1 MRSRLLENVQNTISA
16 SNPFPLKPYRFNEYL
31 FSALL
36 DDWCHVKPVFSGLLE
51 SIYVNGLYF
60 PYLKP
65 WHLMDS
71 NCNEPFVTKWYY
83 PAMTKRSKS
92 GIARLWSARCVG
104 RVHGIWT
111 SGGCNCG
118 CFSKCHRCG
127 SVRWKRSWIK
137 KWWGGSPSHPICSM
151 HLRNRWSV
159 VECKIHLHL
168 CVNWIQKDQILEEW
182 GNLHLG
188 RKKFILET
196 ASAVVLSDNME
207 IRMGIRDPG
216 KYWEVMYTEAIWAS
230 VLRLAISFWRLS
242 WTGIC
247 NQMFWW
253 VTCLF
258 CWMVRSPVQ
267 IANVDASSFV
277 NLLEFCPG
285 WTLSVVVF
293 QVFLVC

>member
-1 MRSRLLENVQNTISA
+1 
-16 SNPFPLKPYRFNEYL
+16 
-31 FSALL
+31 
-36 DDWCHVKPVFSGLLE
+36 
-51 SIYVNGLYF
+51 
-60 PYLKP
+60 
-65 WHLMDS
+65 MDS

-118 CFSKCHRCG
+118 CFSKCHSCG

-207 IRMGIRDPG
+207 IRMGNTWPREILG
-216 KYWEVMYTEAIWAS
+216 
-230 VLRLAISFWRLS
+230 
-242 WTGIC
+242 G
-247 NQMFWW
+247 
-253 VTCLF
+253 
-258 CWMVRSPVQ
+258 
-267 IANVDASSFV
+267 NVYRGNLGQCFKAR
-277 NLLEFCPG
+277 NILLEIIMDWNLQPNVLVSHVLILLDGPFSCSDGECRCLLICQFAWILPRMNSFSCRFPSFFGLLTFERKQRIPTQSKVQASHKKIQSEVPSPG
-285 WTLSVVVF
+285 LACCRHRDILMVTML
-293 QVFLVC
+293 FLL